1 MAEIIKILFLAATP
15 TDAGRIRLDEELH
28 EIDEMLQ
35 AGTQRDSFQL
45 VSQFAVRRDELQRA
59 LLRHEPH
66 IVHFAGHGTRTEE
79 IVLMDDSGV
88 SSPVD
93 KKSLARL
100 FEILKDNIRVV
111 FLNACYSKPQ
121 AEAIS
126 RTIDYA
132 IGTDQAVGDKAAITF
147 AAAFYQALS
156 FGRSV
161 HDAFE
166 LGKNAIDLIQRPGSD
181 APALLH
187 REGVD
192 PTEPFLLQ
200 KEAMRKDYIDD
211 LKAALARLVSGTAN
225 EADAEEVRRAITDG
239 KLIMK
244 PEEATASPQ
253 VGTQPRLLTR
263 AHRSLVEVDT
273 DADTFQR
280 LQDHLYPSP
289 PGIVPQLPGLVF
301 VGREDSLR
309 DVKNLLGIVG
319 APPTENG
326 LTVVRGW
333 PGVGKTT
340 LVGVLSRDQDVQQA
354 FPDGVLW
361 TSLFFGEEQLSQSEQ
376 EHKLLSLMASW
387 GRALGTDALLR
398 VPTLGEVTERL
409 AAMLRHKRMLLIID
423 DVWKQGH
430 AAPFLQASGSRCAVL
445 VTTRLTEVA
454 HTLTATRG
462 AVYPLP
468 VLTEEFALRLLRILA
483 PAIVEQHQDQCRELV
498 RDLEYLPLAIH
509 VAAGQLKAEAALGL
523 DVTDL
528 INGIR
533 EGTEFIKATV
543 PVELTMH
550 GTTPTLASLLR
561 RSTAGLDEQTR
572 ECFAFLGAFAPKPA
586 TFDLQAMAAVWQV
599 TDPKPIVRTL
609 ASHGLI
615 EPLGNQRF
623 QMHALLVRHAR
634 SLLTD

>member
-1 MAEIIKILFLAATP
+1 MAETIKILFLAATP
-15 TDAGRIRLDEELH
+15 TDAGRLRLDEEYH
-28 EIDEMLQ
+28 DIDKMLRI
-35 AGTQRDSFQL
+35 GPQRDSFEL
-45 VSQFAVRRDELQRA
+45 VSQFAVRREELQQA

-66 IVHFAGHGTRTEE
+66 IVHFAGHGTQTEE
-79 IVLMDDSGV
+79 IVLIDDSRA

-93 KKSLARL
+93 KKALARL

-132 IGTDQAVGDKAAITF
+132 IGTDKAVGDKAAIAF

-156 FGRSV
+156 FDRSV
-161 HDAFE
+161 NDAFE
-166 LGKNAIDLIQRPGSD
+166 LGKNALDLLQRPGSD

-192 PTEPFLLQ
+192 PTEPFLRQ
-200 KEAMRKDYIDD
+200 KEAMREDYIDD
-211 LKAALARLVSGTAN
+211 LKAALARLVSGAASAT
-225 EADAEEVRRAITDG
+225 DAEEVRRAIADG

-244 PEEATASPQ
+244 PQEATVSPQ
-253 VGTQPRLLTR
+253 VGTQPCLLTKT
-263 AHRSLVEVDT
+263 HRSLVEVEIE
-273 DADTFQR
+273 AEIFQR
-280 LQDHLYPSP
+280 LQDHLYPPP
-289 PGIVPQLPGLVF
+289 PGIFPPLHGLVF

-309 DVKNLLGIVG
+309 KVKNILGIVG
-319 APPTENG
+319 TPPTENG
-326 LTVVRGW
+326 LTVVSGW
-333 PGVGKTT
+333 PGVGKTA
-340 LVGVLSRDQDVQQA
+340 LVGVISRDQEVQQA

-361 TSLFFGEEQLSQSEQ
+361 TSLFFGEDELSQSEQ

-387 GRALGTDALLR
+387 GRALGSDALLR
-398 VPTLGEVTERL
+398 VPTLAEVTERL
-409 AAMLRHKRMLLIID
+409 AVMLRHKRMLLIID

-430 AAPFLQASGSRCAVL
+430 AAPFLQASGSRCSVL
-445 VTTRLTEVA
+445 VTTRLPEVA
-454 HTLTATRG
+454 NTLTATRG

-483 PAIVEQHQDQCRELV
+483 PAIVEQHQEQCRELV
-498 RDLEYLPLAIH
+498 RDLEYLPLALH
-509 VAAGQLKAEAALGL
+509 VAAGQLKAEAALGF

-533 EGTEFIKATV
+533 EGTEFIKATA
-543 PVELTMH
+543 PVDLTVQ

-609 ASHGLI
+609 ANHGLI
-615 EPLGNQRF
+615 MPLGNQRF